1 LSTFKG
7 QQLDDA
13 VRTKLGTPEG
23 YYSRMG
29 MKDLRTIDGMEKA
42 IATHLEGD
50 YRVGLWISAHQMLN
64 EDQINIAEE
73 SFVRHGSVYYE
84 YARGKR
90 QKEYEEEFEVLRS
103 KLRHRKKGISRSDE
117 EDRLTKP
124 YRRQFGP
131 R

>member
-1 LSTFKG
+1 
-7 QQLDDA
+7 
-13 VRTKLGTPEG
+13 
-23 YYSRMG
+23 

-42 IATHLEGD
+42 IETHLEGD
-50 YRVGLWISAHQMLN
+50 YRVGLWISAHQMLD

-84 YARGKR
+84 YARDKR
-90 QKEYEEEFEVLRS
+90 QREYQEEFEVLKS
-103 KLRHRKKGISRSDE
+103 KLRHRKKGISRADE